1 MINKKKQKKRLD
13 GKKLL
18 IALTK
23 DMESDLR
30 SFRRD
35 KNIES
40 EAELIRQAIGNYIYS
55 DYTEDTLKLQG
66 IKKIQDQITELRDM
80 IDIVFKYLVRFHVSM
95 LAYHPEIDPKLVDA
109 AYLSAT
115 SRHDKFYKALQ
126 ESLRRDPPFFEKLLS
141 RYYTDD
147 IKSEKSKEE
156 NNGQG

>member
-1 MINKKKQKKRLD
+1 MVKKNKKNKRLD
-13 GKKLL
+13 GKKILV
-18 IALTK
+18 ALTK

-30 SFRRD
+30 FFRRD

-40 EAELIRQAIGNYIYS
+40 ESELIRNAIGKYIYS
-55 DYTEDTLKLQG
+55 DYKEDTLQLQG
-66 IKKIQDQITELRDM
+66 IKKIQEQNSELKDM

-115 SRHDKFYKALQ
+115 SRHDKFYNALQ

-147 IKSEKSKEE
+147 VKTEKSKEE
-156 NNGQG
+156 KNGQV